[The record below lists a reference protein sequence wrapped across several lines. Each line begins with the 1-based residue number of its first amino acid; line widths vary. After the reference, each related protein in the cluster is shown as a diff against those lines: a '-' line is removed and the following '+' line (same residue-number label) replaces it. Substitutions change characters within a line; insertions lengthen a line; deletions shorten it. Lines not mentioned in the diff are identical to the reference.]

1 MASLNLFNVADTN
14 ADTYGSSALSSG
26 GGQLKSLTLPVALV
40 ARLESLA
47 SQRGCSLA
55 ELVDEL
61 LLQAPEQAQ
70 NLPAG
75 RCSTRLGRCSVGPV
89 PLPYQQADHQQ
100 R

>member
-1 MASLNLFNVADTN
+1 MASFN
-14 ADTYGSSALSSG
+14 SSEVSWLA
-26 GGQLKSLTLPVALV
+26 SLPLPAALV

-61 LLQAPEQAQ
+61 LQQALEQAQ
-70 NLPAG
+70 YLPAG